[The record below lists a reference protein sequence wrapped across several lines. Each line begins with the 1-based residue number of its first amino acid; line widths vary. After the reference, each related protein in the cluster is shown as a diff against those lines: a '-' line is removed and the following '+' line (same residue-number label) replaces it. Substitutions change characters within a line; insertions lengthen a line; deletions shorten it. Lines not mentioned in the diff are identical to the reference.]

1 MNPERR
7 GLILVVVVLL
17 ISGVLGGIY
26 GPSVRATT
34 TASDDYQTAV
44 RDFTNVLSVVQ
55 ANYAEP
61 VDADKVVYQGAIP
74 GMLRMLD
81 PTQTFS
87 TPASSPC
94 SAKISAASITALAWS
109 SPP

>member
-34 TASDDYQTAV
+34 ANSDDYQTAV
-44 RDFTNVLSVVQ
+44 RDFTSVLTAPSKPV
-55 ANYAEP
+55 YAEP
-61 VDADKVVYQGAIP
+61 STNCVY
-74 GMLRMLD
+74 
-81 PTQTFS
+81 
-87 TPASSPC
+87 
-94 SAKISAASITALAWS
+94 SAA
-109 SPP
+109 

>member
-17 ISGVLGGIY
+17 ISALLGGIY

-34 TASDDYQTAV
+34 AATDDYQTAV

-55 ANYAEP
+55 AFF
-61 VDADKVVYQGAIP
+61 K
-74 GMLRMLD
+74 LRTNPRIL
-81 PTQTFS
+81 
-87 TPASSPC
+87 ALL
-94 SAKISAASITALAWS
+94 AKIVS
-109 SPP
+109 SQNRWAR